1 MSEIPYNIEE
11 IKKFVKEE
19 WHNASERDW
28 QFCILIRGNL
38 LHKYSRFVPEHIS
51 FAEFYELGEYKYC

>member
-28 QFCILIRGNL
+28 QFCILISHIVVNSIHHQ
-38 LHKYSRFVPEHIS
+38 LHILQK
-51 FAEFYELGEYKYC
+51 

>member
-19 WHNASERDW
+19 WHNACKNNW
-28 QFCILIRGNL
+28 QICALIRGNL
-38 LHKYSRFVPEHIS
+38 LLKYSRFVPEHIS